1 MRGFKI
7 FLDICL
13 LATLICQPE
22 TFFPQQVLW
31 REQKCGGNAWILWNC
46 RKKWFIHAR
55 FWEPTMRSWWKGLSD
70 RQRDELKTLCPVD
83 GFGEQGFAPFLSGM
97 PDVGGRGVTVGRKSG
112 GKKGCDEGPWAV
124 GCIAVACCLSPFFKY
139 WLESIFEE
147 ATSTRKPSLTCQSL
161 SSKDRI
167 TASLVFVSTLSS
179 LRSCSNWCL
188 IFRFPQQIFN
198 EHKLCPRVPRW
209 LSG

>member
-13 LATLICQPE
+13 LATLICHPE

-70 RQRDELKTLCPVD
+70 RQRDELKTLCPID

-97 PDVGGRGVTVGRKSG
+97 TDVGGRGVTVGRKSG
-112 GKKGCDEGPWAV
+112 GKRGCDEGPWAV
-124 GCIAVACCLSPFFKY
+124 GCSSCLLFEPILQILAWVNIWRGY
-139 WLESIFEE
+139 LYEE
-147 ATSTRKPSLTCQSL
+147 AFPGLPISLPKT
-161 SSKDRI
+161 
-167 TASLVFVSTLSS
+167 VSQPLWFS
-179 LRSCSNWCL
+179 
-188 IFRFPQQIFN
+188 
-198 EHKLCPRVPRW
+198 
-209 LSG
+209 